1 MKNCLKRNNDD
12 AVSCKNC
19 NNLRYG
25 RETWP
30 VVSYGRCLG
39 EREFGANIVIT
50 TQARH
55 NLNVIIN
62 HLLLCVQM
70 FVLTTLAIL
79 TLFFS
84 GVEAE
89 KIAVRIL
96 GTGAAGATKT
106 DGIAATTAQIKNI
119 MGLWLDT
126 DGVLYA
132 VDSLNSVVRK
142 VVSGNHFVAGGTFN
156 ASVAT
161 TGGDSD
167 KIPLNR
173 PHGITGDKDYY
184 YVSDSNHIW
193 KYSKS
198 KKTVSVFAGTSTQ
211 GFSGNG
217 KPAVNAQLK
226 NPNSLWMTANGI
238 LYIADTENYV
248 IRRIGKDGII
258 NLVAGSGVSGNSG
271 DGQPATS
278 TLVKLQYPN
287 AVYVD
292 SNDQVYIIDKK
303 TRIRTV
309 VGGIISAF
317 AGENGFKELQLRL
330 MMLLTLKGTVRETST
345 IQI

>member
-1 MKNCLKRNNDD
+1 
-12 AVSCKNC
+12 
-19 NNLRYG
+19 
-25 RETWP
+25 
-30 VVSYGRCLG
+30 
-39 EREFGANIVIT
+39 
-50 TQARH
+50 
-55 NLNVIIN
+55 
-62 HLLLCVQM
+62 M

-173 PHGITGDKDYY
+173 PHGIT
-184 YVSDSNHIW
+184 
-193 KYSKS
+193 
-198 KKTVSVFAGTSTQ
+198 
-211 GFSGNG
+211 
-217 KPAVNAQLK
+217 
-226 NPNSLWMTANGI
+226 
-238 LYIADTENYV
+238 
-248 IRRIGKDGII
+248 
-258 NLVAGSGVSGNSG
+258 
-271 DGQPATS
+271 
-278 TLVKLQYPN
+278 VKLQYPN